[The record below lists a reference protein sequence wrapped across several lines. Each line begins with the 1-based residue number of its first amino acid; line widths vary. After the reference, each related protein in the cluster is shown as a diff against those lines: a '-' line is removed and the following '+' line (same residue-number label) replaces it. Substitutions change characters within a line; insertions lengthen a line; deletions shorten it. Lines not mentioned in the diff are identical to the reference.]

1 LYKLGRVLHLGS
13 GQNLIL
19 KGERKPKIG
28 DKVVDDKGRYVGIIS
43 DVFGPT
49 ASPYISVKTNFRKPK
64 ELINRTLYAYPFK
77 KRGRR

>member
-1 LYKLGRVLHLGS
+1 M
-13 GQNLIL
+13 IL

-28 DKVVDDKGRYVGIIS
+28 DKVVDNKGRYVGIVS

-64 ELINRTLYAYPFK
+64 ELINRMLYTYPFK
-77 KRGRR
+77 RRGRR